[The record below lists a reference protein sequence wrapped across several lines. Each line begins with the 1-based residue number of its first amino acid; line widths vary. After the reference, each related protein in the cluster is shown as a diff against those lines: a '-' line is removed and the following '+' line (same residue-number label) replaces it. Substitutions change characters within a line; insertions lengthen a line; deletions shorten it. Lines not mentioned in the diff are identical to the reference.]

1 MAVSGKYKPQRSYG
15 RTTETTPRRRI
26 RLPVQRGRADALI
39 QTGLPEPQTTRLT
52 AYVYYAM
59 RGKRNKHKVTQKLV
73 GDKTLNTTLYIY
85 THISIDF
92 SRSEFAKFKA

>member
-1 MAVSGKYKPQRSYG
+1 MAVSGKFKPQRSYG
-15 RTTETTPRRRI
+15 RTTETTLRRRI

-59 RGKRNKHKVTQKLV
+59 RGKRNKHKRNSKSRRTQ
-73 GDKTLNTTLYIY
+73 N
-85 THISIDF
+85 
-92 SRSEFAKFKA
+92 A